1 MTEGPPQIA
10 RVEPGDVTPT
20 LVTALYTGA
29 LVSRVEA
36 GVVALTGPG
45 AVTSFQGLLTND
57 VELPGD
63 GSFVY
68 GALLTPKGMI
78 VVDGWAARLGATVSY
93 TVPAH
98 GGGRERALGIFTR
111 SVPPRLARVS
121 DRTSEVAVYRL
132 AGPGALA
139 VGVAAGLE
147 VPPAAGR
154 VLPRPDGLETAR
166 ATEGAP
172 FVLQVTVPAAA
183 AVLLAARLEAAGA
196 VAAGPATLEL
206 SRILAG
212 WPRLGAEVDDR
223 TIPQEARLD
232 QIGGVSYTK
241 GCYTGQETVARLHFR
256 GHVNRQIRGLL
267 FDPEPPAA
275 PADGWSVVTYVDRD
289 VGRVTSLAF
298 VPETGVAGAG
308 RWIGLALIRREVE
321 PGSVVRAAGRSAAVV
336 QRRASWEQYVAVNVD
351 GTRLAVDAARTAGA
365 RLIHISSV
373 AVYAG
378 SAAYPATPERRD
390 EDFPFQPIAAPDF
403 YARSKRMAEDVVREA
418 ATHRDFAVA
427 ALRPTVIYGE
437 RDRLFTPRVIR
448 AARLRFVP
456 RIGPG
461 TNRLSCVYAGNVA
474 SAAVAAL
481 DAPLQGFRAYNVTSD
496 GPPALSQRE
505 FFAAFA
511 AALGRRTWSIPIPT
525 PLAGLVIG
533 LFTARRLARAAVS
546 FASGDN
552 PYTDERIRAELVWRP
567 PTQAR
572 AAIGRT
578 VAC

>member
-1 MTEGPPQIA
+1 MTEGQPQVA
-10 RVEPGDVTPT
+10 RVEPGEVTPT
-20 LVTALYTGA
+20 LVTTLYTGA

-98 GGGRERALGIFTR
+98 GGGRERALAIFTR

-139 VGVAAGLE
+139 VAVAAGLE

-154 VLPRPDGLETAR
+154 VLPRPDGVETAR

-172 FVLQVTVPAAA
+172 FVLQVTVPAEAA
-183 AVLLAARLEAAGA
+183 ALLAARLEAAGA

-321 PGSVVRAAGRSAAVV
+321 PGSVVRAAGRDARVV
-336 QRRASWEQYVAVNVD
+336 DSPSPSRSPRPHERARHGREWPRRQSRGRGPRRA
-351 GTRLAVDAARTAGA
+351 RRAGA
-365 RLIHISSV
+365 RAGTAGESRRRAAARGRGGHGRRHRPGGV
-373 AVYAG
+373 AGCGARRPRHR
-378 SAAYPATPERRD
+378 ALRRD
-390 EDFPFQPIAAPDF
+390 RAAPGF
-403 YARSKRMAEDVVREA
+403 VGSVRRGQRR
-418 ATHRDFAVA
+418 RDPTRGGR
-427 ALRPTVIYGE
+427 RPNGG
-437 RDRLFTPRVIR
+437 R
-448 AARLRFVP
+448 AADPHFV
-456 RIGPG
+456 RGG
-461 TNRLSCVYAGNVA
+461 VRRLS
-474 SAAVAAL
+474 S
-481 DAPLQGFRAYNVTSD
+481 
-496 GPPALSQRE
+496 LSRD
-505 FFAAFA
+505 
-511 AALGRRTWSIPIPT
+511 T
-525 PLAGLVIG
+525 
-533 LFTARRLARAAVS
+533 RAA
-546 FASGDN
+546 G
-552 PYTDERIRAELVWRP
+552 
-567 PTQAR
+567 
-572 AAIGRT
+572 
-578 VAC
+578 

>member
-1 MTEGPPQIA
+1 MTEGLPQVA
-10 RVEPGDVTPT
+10 RVEPGEVTPA

-29 LVSRVEA
+29 VVSRVEA
-36 GVVALTGPG
+36 GVVSLTGPG
-45 AVTSFQGLLTND
+45 AVTSLQGLLTND

-98 GGGRERALGIFTR
+98 GGGRERALAIFTR

-139 VGVAAGLE
+139 VAVAAGLE

-154 VLPRPDGLETAR
+154 VLPRPDGVETAR

-172 FVLQVTVPAAA
+172 FV
-183 AVLLAARLEAAGA
+183 
-196 VAAGPATLEL
+196 
-206 SRILAG
+206 
-212 WPRLGAEVDDR
+212 
-223 TIPQEARLD
+223 PQEARLD

-321 PGSVVRAAGRSAAVV
+321 PGSVVRAAGRDARVV
-336 QRRASWEQYVAVNVD
+336 D
-351 GTRLAVDAARTAGA
+351 L
-365 RLIHISSV
+365 
-373 AVYAG
+373 
-378 SAAYPATPERRD
+378 
-390 EDFPFQPIAAPDF
+390 PFAFPIAAP
-403 YARSKRMAEDVVREA
+403 A
-418 ATHRDFAVA
+418 
-427 ALRPTVIYGE
+427 
-437 RDRLFTPRVIR
+437 
-448 AARLRFVP
+448 
-456 RIGPG
+456 
-461 TNRLSCVYAGNVA
+461 
-474 SAAVAAL
+474 
-481 DAPLQGFRAYNVTSD
+481 
-496 GPPALSQRE
+496 
-505 FFAAFA
+505 
-511 AALGRRTWSIPIPT
+511 
-525 PLAGLVIG
+525 
-533 LFTARRLARAAVS
+533 
-546 FASGDN
+546 
-552 PYTDERIRAELVWRP
+552 
-567 PTQAR
+567 
-572 AAIGRT
+572 
-578 VAC
+578 